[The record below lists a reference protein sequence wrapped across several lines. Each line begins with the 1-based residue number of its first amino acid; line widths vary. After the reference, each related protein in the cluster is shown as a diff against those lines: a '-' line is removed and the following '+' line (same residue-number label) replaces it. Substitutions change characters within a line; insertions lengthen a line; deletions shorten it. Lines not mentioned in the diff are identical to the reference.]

1 MKQITICFFVFL
13 AISACENKTG
23 IQNPEIKTG
32 VLSLQMDV
40 QRIPSEVVKIEGSL
54 SRVDFE
60 SIYFDFEVAEQSA
73 SQLIEYI
80 AIGVWTVKIDAYN
93 DAGDIIY
100 SATTDV
106 LVVANLVTPV
116 YIHLMKTGSVEIIV
130 TWGDDR
136 FEDNDY
142 LEDAAALWEYHYFED
157 LYVSADDEDWYSISL
172 SADSISITCDFIH
185 KNGDINL
192 DIVDGN
198 GNILRSA
205 LSETDNEALS
215 YTVKQLGTY
224 YIHVYSLSEKSNS
237 YTLWWDDIWS
247 GEYTYD
253 PRGQV
258 YIPDQ
263 EFLNA
268 LIEKGV
274 DSNRDNLISYVEAE
288 AVTSLV
294 IPYRNIS
301 DLTGIEAFI
310 NMETLDCSFNLYSS
324 IDVSTM
330 PGLIYLDCSESKL
343 TSLDVSNNT
352 LLRHLDCS
360 DYQIPS
366 LDVTNNP
373 HLTYLNCHNNLITS
387 LDLRNNVHLELLWTQ
402 ENQLSSLDISQN
414 TSLIEISLHSIPTLQ
429 KVCVWTLPFPPAG
442 VHVDSWQ
449 SPNIVYTTDC
459 NK

>member
-1 MKQITICFFVFL
+1 MKHFAICFFVFL
-13 AISACENKTG
+13 ALSACENKTG
-23 IQNPEIKTG
+23 IQNSDFDTG
-32 VLSLQMDV
+32 VLSIQMDV

-60 SIYFDFEVAEQSA
+60 SIYFGFEVAEQSA

-100 SATTDV
+100 TATTEV
-106 LVVANLVTPV
+106 LVIANQVTPV

-136 FEDNDY
+136 FEENDY
-142 LEDAAALWEYHYFED
+142 QEDAAALWEFHYFDD
-157 LYVSADDEDWYSISL
+157 LYVSAGDEDWYSMTL

-185 KNGDINL
+185 KDGDINL

-205 LSETDNEALS
+205 LSITDNEVLS

-224 YIHVYSLSEKSNS
+224 YIHVYSLSGKSNR

-247 GEYTYD
+247 GENTYD
-253 PRGQV
+253 PLGQV
-258 YIPDQ
+258 YITDQ

-268 LIEKGV
+268 LIEEGV
-274 DSNRDNLISYVEAE
+274 DSNNDNLISYAE
-288 AVTSLV
+288 AAAVKSL
-294 IPYRNIS
+294 IMQFRSIS

-310 NMETLDCSFNLYSS
+310 NLETLDCSYNLYSS

-330 PGLIYLDCSESKL
+330 PDLIYLDCSESKL
-343 TSLDVSNNT
+343 TSLDVSNNP

-429 KVCVWTLPFPPAG
+429 NVYVWTLPFPPAG
-442 VHVDSWQ
+442 VHVDTWQ
-449 SPNIVYTTDC
+449 SPNIVYTTF
-459 NK
+459 